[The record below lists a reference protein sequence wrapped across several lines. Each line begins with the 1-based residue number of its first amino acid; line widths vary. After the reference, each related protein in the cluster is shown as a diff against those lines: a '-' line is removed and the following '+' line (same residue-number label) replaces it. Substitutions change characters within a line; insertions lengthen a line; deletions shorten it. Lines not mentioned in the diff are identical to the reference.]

1 MVALTEESRL
11 RALAALNILDT
22 PREERFDRLV
32 RLAQRMF
39 DVPMAMVSLID
50 QDRQWNKA
58 EVGLGHRDDV
68 PRSASMCDHT
78 IRGDEALVVTDPVHD
93 PRFASY
99 PGVAA
104 EGGVRFYAG
113 QPLHAPGGA
122 RVGSLCIVDTRARTL
137 DDNQL
142 AILRELADFVETE
155 LARTDELDR
164 AGELQRTLLPRRT
177 PHLPGYDVA
186 GVCLPA
192 SAVGGDFFDW
202 HALGDDF
209 QVVIADVMGKGIPA
223 AIIGASVRSVLRG
236 ASRFNDVEV
245 AVNRAAAALESDLFE
260 TSTFVTLLAARLDPS
275 SGTLTYVDAGHG
287 IAGIVTPRRHRP
299 PVRVRRP
306 APGRPRLG
314 ALAGRPGGAR
324 ARRHLH
330 RAQRRPARPLRH
342 HRGGPRG
349 RPRHRRVLLDR
360 AGGRRR
366 GRRLRPRPPRHR
378 RRHRRGG
385 PPPRRRLTSCPAPHP
400 HRTRTARTSRGAA
413 WRSRRPT
420 ASGAS
425 PCSGSKAGSPWS
437 RPPG

>member
-1 MVALTEESRL
+1 MVALTEEDRL
-11 RALAALNILDT
+11 RSLAALNVLDS

-50 QDRQWNKA
+50 EHRHWNKA
-58 EVGLGHRDDV
+58 EVGIGNRDDV
-68 PRSASMCDHT
+68 PRSTSMCDHT

-99 PGVAA
+99 PSVVRD
-104 EGGVRFYAG
+104 GGVRFYAG

-122 RVGSLCIVDTRARTL
+122 RVGSLCIVDTRHRTF
-137 DDNQL
+137 DENQL

-164 AGELQRTLLPRRT
+164 AGELQRTLLPRRV

-202 HALGDDF
+202 HSVGDDF

-236 ASRFNDVEV
+236 ASRYNDVEV

-260 TSTFVTLLAARLDPS
+260 TSTFVTLLAGRLDPP

-287 IAGIVTPRRHRP
+287 IAGIVTRDGRAHQFESDGLPLGAPAWEPWRADRVVLEPGDTFIALSDGLLDLFDTLEDAREAARATVESCSTAQEVVDVVAAYARDHHATDDVTAVVIRRHD
-299 PVRVRRP
+299 V
-306 APGRPRLG
+306 A
-314 ALAGRPGGAR
+314 
-324 ARRHLH
+324 
-330 RAQRRPARPLRH
+330 
-342 HRGGPRG
+342 
-349 RPRHRRVLLDR
+349 
-360 AGGRRR
+360 
-366 GRRLRPRPPRHR
+366 
-378 RRHRRGG
+378 
-385 PPPRRRLTSCPAPHP
+385 
-400 HRTRTARTSRGAA
+400 
-413 WRSRRPT
+413 
-420 ASGAS
+420 
-425 PCSGSKAGSPWS
+425 
-437 RPPG
+437 

>member
-1 MVALTEESRL
+1 MVALTEEDRL
-11 RALAALNILDT
+11 RSLAALNVLDS

-50 QDRQWNKA
+50 EHRHWNKA
-58 EVGLGHRDDV
+58 EVGVGNRDDV
-68 PRSASMCDHT
+68 PRSTSMCDHT

-99 PGVAA
+99 PSVAMD
-104 EGGVRFYAG
+104 GGVRFYAG

-122 RVGSLCIVDTRARTL
+122 RVGSLCIVDTRHRTL
-137 DDNQL
+137 DENQL

-164 AGELQRTLLPRRT
+164 AGELQRTLLPRRV

-202 HALGDDF
+202 HSVGDDF

-236 ASRFNDVEV
+236 ASRYNDVEV

-260 TSTFVTLLAARLDPS
+260 TSTFVTLLAARLDPP

-287 IAGIVTPRRHRP
+287 IAGVVTRDGRAHQFESDGLPLGAPAWEPWRADRVVLEPGDTFIALSDGLLDLFDTIEEAREAARATVASCSTAQEVVDIVAAYARDHHATDDVTAVVIRRHD
-299 PVRVRRP
+299 V
-306 APGRPRLG
+306 A
-314 ALAGRPGGAR
+314 
-324 ARRHLH
+324 
-330 RAQRRPARPLRH
+330 
-342 HRGGPRG
+342 
-349 RPRHRRVLLDR
+349 
-360 AGGRRR
+360 
-366 GRRLRPRPPRHR
+366 
-378 RRHRRGG
+378 
-385 PPPRRRLTSCPAPHP
+385 
-400 HRTRTARTSRGAA
+400 
-413 WRSRRPT
+413 
-420 ASGAS
+420 
-425 PCSGSKAGSPWS
+425 
-437 RPPG
+437 

>member
-1 MVALTEESRL
+1 MVALTEEDRL
-11 RALAALNILDT
+11 RSLAALNVLDS

-50 QDRQWNKA
+50 EHRHWNKA
-58 EVGLGHRDDV
+58 EVGVGNRDDV
-68 PRSASMCDHT
+68 PRSTSMCDHT

-99 PGVAA
+99 PSVAMD
-104 EGGVRFYAG
+104 GGVRFYAG

-122 RVGSLCIVDTRARTL
+122 RVGSLCIVDTRHRTL
-137 DDNQL
+137 DENQL

-164 AGELQRTLLPRRT
+164 AGELQRTLLPRRV

-202 HALGDDF
+202 HSVGDDF

-236 ASRFNDVEV
+236 ASRYNDVEV

-260 TSTFVTLLAARLDPS
+260 TSTFVTLLAARLDPP

-287 IAGIVTPRRHRP
+287 IAGIVSRDGRAHQFESDGLPLGAPAWEPWRADRVVLEPGDTFIALSDGLLDLFDTLEDAREAARATVESCSTAQEVVDIVAAYARDHHATDDVTAVVIRRHD
-299 PVRVRRP
+299 V
-306 APGRPRLG
+306 A
-314 ALAGRPGGAR
+314 
-324 ARRHLH
+324 
-330 RAQRRPARPLRH
+330 
-342 HRGGPRG
+342 
-349 RPRHRRVLLDR
+349 
-360 AGGRRR
+360 
-366 GRRLRPRPPRHR
+366 
-378 RRHRRGG
+378 
-385 PPPRRRLTSCPAPHP
+385 
-400 HRTRTARTSRGAA
+400 
-413 WRSRRPT
+413 
-420 ASGAS
+420 
-425 PCSGSKAGSPWS
+425 
-437 RPPG
+437 

>member
-1 MVALTEESRL
+1 MVALTEERRL

-287 IAGIVTPRRHRP
+287 IAGIVTRDGTAHQFESDGLPLGAPAWEPWRADRVVLEPGDTFIALSDGLLDLFDTIEEAREAARATVASCSTAQEVVDVVAAYARDHHATDDVTAVVVRRHD
-299 PVRVRRP
+299 V
-306 APGRPRLG
+306 A
-314 ALAGRPGGAR
+314 
-324 ARRHLH
+324 
-330 RAQRRPARPLRH
+330 
-342 HRGGPRG
+342 
-349 RPRHRRVLLDR
+349 
-360 AGGRRR
+360 
-366 GRRLRPRPPRHR
+366 
-378 RRHRRGG
+378 
-385 PPPRRRLTSCPAPHP
+385 
-400 HRTRTARTSRGAA
+400 
-413 WRSRRPT
+413 
-420 ASGAS
+420 
-425 PCSGSKAGSPWS
+425 
-437 RPPG
+437 